1 MGWNTSP
8 RNGKTG
14 KWINK
19 KMNVVQKSKQVKEFG
34 NRLNIWELSPVKN
47 NATNHPAPFPEQ
59 LAADHIIS
67 WSNEGDI
74 VFDPFCGSGTTCKM
88 AVLNNRNYLGIEIS
102 QEYCD
107 IACKRIEDYKG
118 ETDGN

>member
-1 MGWNTSP
+1 MA
-8 RNGKTG
+8 
-14 KWINK
+14 
-19 KMNVVQKSKQVKEFG
+19 
-34 NRLNIWELSPVKN
+34 LSHRHNQSTTDKV
-47 NATNHPAPFPEQ
+47 AYEHPAIFPEQ

-102 QEYCD
+102 QGYCD
-107 IACKRIEDYKG
+107 IACKRIEEAKNTNMNYIGWEQNDEYFDVAQKRLKC
-118 ETDGN
+118 